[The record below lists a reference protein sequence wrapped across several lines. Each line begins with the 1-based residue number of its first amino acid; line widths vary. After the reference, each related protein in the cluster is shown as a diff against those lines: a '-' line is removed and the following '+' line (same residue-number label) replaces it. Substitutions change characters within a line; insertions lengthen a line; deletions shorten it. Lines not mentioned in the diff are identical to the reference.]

1 MGSGGPRGSLRYG
14 AETWHLRGPEGSLY
28 FLTTTPSGSR
38 FSESLKKKSMTQKPL
53 VPAEVRGSFRKIPKG
68 GGRGTKACRKT
79 FGGACIVNSIKF

>member
-1 MGSGGPRGSLRYG
+1 MAS
-14 AETWHLRGPEGSLY
+14 EGSLY

-68 GGRGTKACRKT
+68 EGGGGRGGE
-79 FGGACIVNSIKF
+79 GGQKHVGRHLGGRVYSEQY